1 MSERQSQKLIL
12 LFPNQTRMTKKPS
25 QNELECIERG
35 LPLAILDIEDSIEM
49 IEMAEAFGLTF

>member
-1 MSERQSQKLIL
+1 MKNE
-12 LFPNQTRMTKKPS
+12 PS

-49 IEMAEAFGLTF
+49 IEMASEFNFAF